1 MGRSISVNYLL
12 DTHTYIWFESQRDKL
27 SPRVMEICTSNEHIL
42 YLSTASVWEMQIKI
56 QLGKLDFPHLQAKIA
71 NQLAL
76 RQLKILPIKLPHIY
90 ALARLPLGEHRDPFD
105 RLLVAQA
112 LHENWPIL
120 TTDPRFTQYSIKTV
134 W

>member
-1 MGRSISVNYLL
+1 MNYLF
-12 DTHTYIWFESQRDKL
+12 DTHAYIWFESQRQEL
-27 SPRVMEICTSNEHIL
+27 SPRVTEICESTEHVL
-42 YLSTASVWEMQIKI
+42 YLSTASVWETQIKI
-56 QLGKLDFPHLQAKIA
+56 QLGKLDFPHLQTKIA

-76 RQLKILPIKLPHIY
+76 HLLRILPIKLLHIY

-120 TTDPRFTQYSIKTV
+120 TSDPRFTPYS
-134 W
+134 

>member
-1 MGRSISVNYLL
+1 MNYLL
-12 DTHTYIWFESQRDKL
+12 DTHTYIWFESQPEKL
-27 SPRVMEICTSNEHIL
+27 SPRVPEICESNEHVL

-56 QLGKLDFPHLQAKIA
+56 QLSKLDFPHLQARIA

-76 RQLKILPIKLPHIY
+76 HQLKISPITLLHTY
-90 ALARLPLGEHRDPFD
+90 ALARLPLGERRDPFD

-120 TTDPRFTQYSIKTV
+120 TSDPRFIQYSIKTV
-134 W
+134 WSLG